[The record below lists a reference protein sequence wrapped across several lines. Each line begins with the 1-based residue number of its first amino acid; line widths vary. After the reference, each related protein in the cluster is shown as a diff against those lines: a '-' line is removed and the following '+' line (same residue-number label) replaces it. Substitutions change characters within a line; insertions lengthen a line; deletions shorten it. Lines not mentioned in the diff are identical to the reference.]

1 MKKTFHYYTLVQ
13 IILLLAFFDGIRSN
27 LLIGPYLTIAKA
39 VITFS
44 TFIFVFVAYHRHIRL
59 ERSIKILCA
68 YLAFIFLIS
77 CVEALD
83 ANVWWGVR
91 FFAQYFL
98 IVLFIY
104 VFQPLVYSG
113 QFTRSRVLTAIVRI
127 GVFFVLSTWFLY
139 FVELPIWA
147 HFHPWWGRI
156 SQGYPTGEVF
166 MISVPLAI
174 AMFYKN
180 LEFTPPHYALKRLIC
195 SILLTAGLVGEMSGT
210 GFVMLALVYGVFIG
224 RSLYGK
230 NIRHIVRYIVLLSLF
245 VFIFKVVSDVI
256 RTEYPM
262 LYEQMEYT
270 GGNRLDILL
279 GRKSDVDINT
289 LEVRSEQYE
298 RQRKKLI
305 GDVTE
310 YLFGVGAVYATSDAD
325 IIHPKKIYIESQY
338 SLNQITLGLLGNVL
352 MVACFASLL
361 IRTMR
366 RRDIGADVKIT
377 YSLFVALFATACANV
392 CPFNCYS
399 TIVLFALCYV
409 LINDNLY
416 IKKRIN
422 RNP

>member
-1 MKKTFHYYTLVQ
+1 
-13 IILLLAFFDGIRSN
+13 
-27 LLIGPYLTIAKA
+27 
-39 VITFS
+39 
-44 TFIFVFVAYHRHIRL
+44 
-59 ERSIKILCA
+59 
-68 YLAFIFLIS
+68 
-77 CVEALD
+77 
-83 ANVWWGVR
+83 
-91 FFAQYFL
+91 
-98 IVLFIY
+98 
-104 VFQPLVYSG
+104 
-113 QFTRSRVLTAIVRI
+113 
-127 GVFFVLSTWFLY
+127 
-139 FVELPIWA
+139 
-147 HFHPWWGRI
+147 
-156 SQGYPTGEVF
+156 
-166 MISVPLAI
+166 
-174 AMFYKN
+174 
-180 LEFTPPHYALKRLIC
+180 
-195 SILLTAGLVGEMSGT
+195 
-210 GFVMLALVYGVFIG
+210 
-224 RSLYGK
+224 
-230 NIRHIVRYIVLLSLF
+230 
-245 VFIFKVVSDVI
+245 
-256 RTEYPM
+256 M

>member
-147 HFHPWWGRI
+147 HFHPWGGRI

-180 LEFTPPHYALKRLIC
+180 LEFTPPI
-195 SILLTAGLVGEMSGT
+195 
-210 GFVMLALVYGVFIG
+210 
-224 RSLYGK
+224 
-230 NIRHIVRYIVLLSLF
+230 
-245 VFIFKVVSDVI
+245 
-256 RTEYPM
+256 
-262 LYEQMEYT
+262 
-270 GGNRLDILL
+270 
-279 GRKSDVDINT
+279 
-289 LEVRSEQYE
+289 
-298 RQRKKLI
+298 
-305 GDVTE
+305 
-310 YLFGVGAVYATSDAD
+310 
-325 IIHPKKIYIESQY
+325 
-338 SLNQITLGLLGNVL
+338 
-352 MVACFASLL
+352 
-361 IRTMR
+361 MR
-366 RRDIGADVKIT
+366 
-377 YSLFVALFATACANV
+377 
-392 CPFNCYS
+392 
-399 TIVLFALCYV
+399 
-409 LINDNLY
+409 
-416 IKKRIN
+416 
-422 RNP
+422 